1 MKQYNEI
8 LEKVLNI
15 TNTMNKT
22 SKCPRDFGVGV
33 PLYPSEIHTIEAIGA
48 HEPINAKALAQ
59 ALGITNGAVTQIADK
74 LQKKGLVEKFKIDG
88 NQKTVY
94 IKLTALGRTSERKR
108 IYCFH
113 SFHMVYLSQRIFLSG
128 KGYLYEKD
136 INWSYW
142 WYFGSYSKCGF
153 SVLCT

>member
-8 LEKVLNI
+8 LEKVLSI

-22 SKCPRDFGVGV
+22 SKCPRDFEVGV

-94 IKLTALGRTSERKR
+94 IKLTALGHTAEQAHDR
-108 IYCFH
+108 FH
-113 SFHMVYLSQRIFLSG
+113 EKAYQSIAEYLSSLTEEQRNAILVFLDL
-128 KGYLYEKD
+128 YLE
-136 INWSYW
+136 N
-142 WYFGSYSKCGF
+142 
-153 SVLCT
+153 LPNE